1 MPRYNPKGRSRW
13 YFVASLATPG
23 NPSAAAV
30 VAGTGLHT
38 TLKAL
43 SGFTSEVEDLDNSD
57 MSSTWGKTLPGGET
71 PAASSM
77 TLYAGDETADVE
89 EVTRAALGQGL
100 AGYIVSS
107 RYGAPVASTGKGDV
121 YPVRIK
127 ASNQDPLAEN
137 AVQTFTVGFSIYDPP
152 SKNVSFAA

>member
-30 VAGTGLHT
+30 IAGDPLHT

-57 MSSTWGKTLPGGET
+57 MSSTWGKT

-77 TLYAGDETADVE
+77 TFYAGDAPADVE

-100 AGYIVSS
+100 AGFIVLS

-127 ASNQDPLAEN
+127 ASNQDALAEN